1 MTTTNGTTNGTRSMR
16 ETWRRFVAA
25 ISNFAT
31 SEVRGQAALLFAGL
45 LGLLVAISGLNVLN
59 SYVGRD
65 FMTAIEHRDRA
76 AFARE
81 AMIYVVVFG
90 ASTVAAVLYSFCE
103 QRMGLLWRGW
113 LTTRLVGFYLTDH
126 TFYRLASD
134 DVLTNPDQRIA
145 EDVRTFV
152 TMTLSLSLMF
162 LNGTMT
168 VIAFSGVL
176 WSISRKLFVVGL
188 VYAGVGSLLTV
199 LLGRRLI
206 DLNVRQS
213 DREADFRAALIH
225 VREHAEG
232 VALLQR
238 EGELTTRLGERI
250 DALVANTRRIIAVN
264 RDLGFFTTGY
274 NYMIQIIPALIVA
287 PLFIR
292 GHAEFGIITQS
303 AMAFAALLGAF
314 SLVVTQFQT
323 ISSYAAVLARLN
335 ALVEAFQPVPPAAG
349 ITVVEDDTR
358 VAWEHLTL
366 RTPRESEVV
375 VQDLS
380 MSIPYGTRVV
390 IASDDAVVRGAL
402 MRATAGLWRDGD
414 GRVVRPSLERV
425 AFLPERPYVPPGTLR
440 EVVSP
445 DGGQPPTSDGEIRAV
460 LSGLGAEAI
469 LARTEGF
476 DVEHDWHRILTPREQ
491 ALLSVAHLA
500 LDRPRFAFV
509 ENLGRMLGAEHL
521 AAVLRLFTERG
532 ITYVAMTSEDGVAPC
547 DVVLALTGDGR
558 WSVRAGCPDVPAA
571 AGAATV

>member
-1 MTTTNGTTNGTRSMR
+1 MTTPNGTTNGARSMR
-16 ETWRRFVAA
+16 ETWRRFIAA
-25 ISNFAT
+25 ISNFAG
-31 SEVRGQAALLFAGL
+31 SEVRGQAAVLFAGL

-76 AFARE
+76 DFVRE
-81 AMIYVVVFG
+81 AVIYVIVFG
-90 ASTVAAVLYSFCE
+90 ASTAAAVLYSFCE

-113 LTTRLVGFYLTDH
+113 LTKRLVGFYLAEH

-134 DVLTNPDQRIA
+134 DALSNPDQRIA

-152 TMTLSLSLMF
+152 AMTLSLSLLL

-168 VIAFSGVL
+168 VLAFSGVL
-176 WSISRKLFVVGL
+176 WSISRTLFVVGL
-188 VYAGVGSLLTV
+188 VYAAVGSLLTV
-199 LLGRRLI
+199 LLGRRLV
-206 DLNVRQS
+206 DLNYRQS

-238 EGELTTRLGERI
+238 EGELTTRLVERI
-250 DALVANTRRIIAVN
+250 DALVANSRRIIAVN

-274 NYMIQIIPALIVA
+274 NYMIQLIPALIVA

-303 AMAFAALLGAF
+303 AMAFAHLLGAF
-314 SLVVTQFQT
+314 SLVVTQFQA

-335 ALVEAFQPVPPAAG
+335 ALVEAFRPVAAPAG
-349 ITVVEDDTR
+349 LTVVEDDSR

-390 IASDDAVVRGAL
+390 IASDDPVVRGAL
-402 MRATAGLWRDGD
+402 MRATAGLWNDVD
-414 GRVVRPSLERV
+414 GRIVRPSLERI

-440 EVVSP
+440 EVVSA
-445 DGGQPPTSDGEIRAV
+445 DGGQPPASDDEIRAV
-460 LSGLGAEAI
+460 LAGLGAEAI
-469 LARTEGF
+469 MARTEGL

-509 ENLGRMLGAEHL
+509 DNLARTIGAEHL
-521 AAVLRLFTERG
+521 APVLRLFTERG
-532 ITYVAMTSEDGVAPC
+532 ITYVAMTGEDAVAPC
-547 DVVLALTGDGR
+547 DVVLSLAGGGR
-558 WSVRAGCPDVPAA
+558 WSVRSGCPEPAA
-571 AGAATV
+571 VGGQTA